1 MTVELTKIAGH
12 FGGALRFF
20 VKTKNPFLKMDSY
33 LNINQKFMD
42 PPKTKKQTIKNQKEK
57 GASEHRLG
65 TAKHIR
71 LAEARKRNK

>member
-1 MTVELTKIAGH
+1 
-12 FGGALRFF
+12 
-20 VKTKNPFLKMDSY
+20 
-33 LNINQKFMD
+33 MD